1 MSVPV
6 AHDDARPSRAP
17 DAPLKGRFF
26 FFFHSESAKITFSRA
41 LQVWAACPPL
51 GVTSGHLEGKHP
63 CSSCRQAPA
72 GPQKAATRGGRRAP
86 WERAAYEAGRCA
98 DPQVLPRGHTVP
110 FVPPQ
115 AALTPGQ
122 PGAPFSPRC
131 MKTRTREPTWLSR
144 VRRVSRETE
153 EDMSVLQE
161 LLCGQMRSHDRTRT
175 GAAPRGRPAEGV
187 PETGTAWSQPRVP
200 PAITKLPK
208 HRVEGGHQG
217 LGRGH
222 LRPGTQ
228 QPAARS
234 VPQARG
240 PWGRAEAGLRCGRG
254 APGLQVLEKQRPV
267 RAHGQE
273 GTGLVEKKG
282 DRKEGRR
289 PRELLTREKRK
300 ERETGRQKRA
310 RSALRS
316 PLRSRGHRG
325 PDHPI
330 TGSLDHRGQRSL
342 ETDWGGLCRTLL
354 GGQKG
359 VLSSWD
365 AAQASSHRLPGAD
378 SAEQQKAQHKVQPS
392 PGTDHR
398 AQRAGPRCSR
408 VKCTQTTIK
417 SRSQKHKSPPEMD
430 QKQKQRHDMNLK
442 QEMEEDKILITKHPR
457 RAE

>member
-1 MSVPV
+1 MGAGCLRSREVRRPPGTSQRPHSPLRAATGSSDSRTARSSLQSSVHEDTDERTHTAFSGAEGLQGDGGGQVRPPG
-6 AHDDARPSRAP
+6 ASLRTDEEPRQDQDRGCTARASRRGGAR
-17 DAPLKGRFF
+17 DGHRVV
-26 FFFHSESAKITFSRA
+26 SATC
-41 LQVWAACPPL
+41 AACDHQTP
-51 GVTSGHLEGKHP
+51 E
-63 CSSCRQAPA
+63 
-72 GPQKAATRGGRRAP
+72 TRSGRRP
-86 WERAAYEAGRCA
+86 
-98 DPQVLPRGHTVP
+98 
-110 FVPPQ
+110 
-115 AALTPGQ
+115 
-122 PGAPFSPRC
+122 PGAGAGTPQGQ
-131 MKTRTREPTWLSR
+131 RT
-144 VRRVSRETE
+144 
-153 EDMSVLQE
+153 
-161 LLCGQMRSHDRTRT
+161 H
-175 GAAPRGRPAEGV
+175 
-187 PETGTAWSQPRVP
+187 
-200 PAITKLPK
+200 
-208 HRVEGGHQG
+208 
-217 LGRGH
+217 
-222 LRPGTQ
+222 RPGTQ

-316 PLRSRGHRG
+316 PSRSRGHRG